1 MRDNLGN
8 TPLMYAL
15 KRHSH
20 QAVYLLL
27 DHLISNN
34 SLISDI

>member
-1 MRDNLGN
+1 MRDNFGN

-20 QAVYLLL
+20 QAANLLL